1 MSKLG
6 KNLRLVIDH
15 LRPLVRRKFDLIM
28 DRPSPDFPLRKIPN
42 TLYQTGESRLLDVR
56 HLAEVQ
62 KFRNLNPDLGF
73 VFFDAEERDRYMSE
87 VWSHRPIYDV
97 YRRSEF
103 KQMKADIFRYCILF
117 ERGGYYLDIN
127 KACMVQL
134 SSFHGE
140 EDRALVAFESNEC
153 NIPPP
158 LEAVDCLDF
167 PEKYVVQWSFGFA
180 PGHPL
185 LERMI
190 GSIEQYNP
198 FFSGR
203 IFTNPKLGVLMFT
216 ATGMFTE
223 VVRRYVTENTS
234 TGIAQAGIDF
244 NNSLVFRL
252 RGSRNTVPPTIG
264 HYSESAEAPI
274 LRAG

>member
-1 MSKLG
+1 MNKLG
-6 KNLRLVIDH
+6 KSIRRLGDH
-15 LRPLVRRKFDLIM
+15 VRPIVRRKFDLIT
-28 DRPSPDFPLRKIPN
+28 DRPSPDFSSRKIPN

-56 HLAEVQ
+56 HLEEIQ

-73 VFFDAEERDRYMSE
+73 VFFDAQERDRYMSE
-87 VWSHRPIYDV
+87 VWSHRQIYDV
-97 YRRSEF
+97 YQRSEF
-103 KQMKADIFRYCILF
+103 GQMKADIFRYCVLY

-134 SSFHGE
+134 SSFHTDE
-140 EDRALVAFESNEC
+140 EHALIAFESHDC

-158 LEAVDCLDF
+158 LGAIDSLDF

-180 PGHPL
+180 PGHAL
-185 LERMI
+185 LEQMI
-190 GSIEQYNP
+190 TAVENYAQ

-216 ATGMFTE
+216 ATGVFTE
-223 VVRRYVTENTS
+223 VVRQYVIANS
-234 TGIAQAGIDF
+234 SSGIAQAGIDF
-244 NNSLVFRL
+244 NNSLIFRL

-264 HYSESAEAPI
+264 HYSEASNEAVLSA
-274 LRAG
+274 R